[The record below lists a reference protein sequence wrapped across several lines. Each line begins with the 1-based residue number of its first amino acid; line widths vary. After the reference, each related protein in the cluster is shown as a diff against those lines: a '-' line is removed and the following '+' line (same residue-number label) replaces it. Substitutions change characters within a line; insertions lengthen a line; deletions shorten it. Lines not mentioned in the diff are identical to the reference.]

1 MSRCFFMFAET
12 PAVSVHIA
20 SKRSSRLLSLFHV
33 FCCSALQ
40 SVEVVVAIIIITIND
55 TADLL
60 SSLQEAARSF
70 SAAFDHSQED
80 GFDVVCAPAAL
91 CKVLILLIAGGFQ
104 FAFY

>member
-1 MSRCFFMFAET
+1 MFAET
-12 PAVSVHIA
+12 PAVSLHSA

-33 FCCSALQ
+33 FCCSGLQ

-55 TADLL
+55 SADLL
-60 SSLQEAARSF
+60 SSLQEAVSARSF

-80 GFDVVCAPAAL
+80 GFDVVCIPAAL